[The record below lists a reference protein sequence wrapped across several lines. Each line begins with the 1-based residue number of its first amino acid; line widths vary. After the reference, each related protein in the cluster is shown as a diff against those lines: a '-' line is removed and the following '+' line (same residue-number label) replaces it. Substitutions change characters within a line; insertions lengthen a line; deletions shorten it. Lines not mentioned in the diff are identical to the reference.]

1 MDRGFGDAGLQKSQG
16 LREAPSLDY
25 GCSQGYDGLPLKRTV
40 RAYKSGATL
49 VCVHPVQHRWRLRQ
63 KHQLEN
69 VMIDLTAAI
78 TILGFFGVIGT
89 VIIAIRWLDKRHRE
103 DLSELKKEVNA
114 NSERLNNV
122 ESALVGVQTE
132 LKAHSERFD
141 RMDERFDRQDER
153 FDRQD
158 ERFDRQDER
167 HRILEGKVDRVQGSL
182 DVLIHG
188 YRYTP
193 VVTERERAERER
205 QVGESIGD

>member
-1 MDRGFGDAGLQKSQG
+1 MNIDVDTTTFLIAIIG
-16 LREAPSLDY
+16 
-25 GCSQGYDGLPLKRTV
+25 
-40 RAYKSGATL
+40 
-49 VCVHPVQHRWRLRQ
+49 
-63 KHQLEN
+63 
-69 VMIDLTAAI
+69 MIVAI
-78 TILGFFGVIGT
+78 ILGT
-89 VIIAIRWLDKRHRE
+89 VGPTITVMVLLHRSHRT
-103 DLSELKKEVNA
+103 DVSNLRDDVKGI
-114 NSERLNNV
+114 SERLTNV

-158 ERFDRQDER
+158 ER
-167 HRILEGKVDRVQGSL
+167 HRSLEGKVDRVQGSL

>member
-1 MDRGFGDAGLQKSQG
+1 MNIDVDTTTFLIAIIG
-16 LREAPSLDY
+16 
-25 GCSQGYDGLPLKRTV
+25 
-40 RAYKSGATL
+40 
-49 VCVHPVQHRWRLRQ
+49 
-63 KHQLEN
+63 
-69 VMIDLTAAI
+69 MIVAI
-78 TILGFFGVIGT
+78 ILGT
-89 VIIAIRWLDKRHRE
+89 VGPTITVMVLLHRSHRT
-103 DLSELKKEVNA
+103 DVSNLRDDVKGI
-114 NSERLNNV
+114 SERLTNV